1 MKNYLYFCSSKE
13 FIKSDNDMET
23 TVEMANATN
32 DVLTWQQIKDK
43 VCDGWAIISNP
54 EFEGLNFVR
63 GELFYFGYDRKD
75 VYKRERT
82 VGQKDVLYRY
92 CGKRDPNVILM
103 L

>member
-1 MKNYLYFCSSKE
+1 MKTAVETPDVTKE
-13 FIKSDNDMET
+13 VM
-23 TVEMANATN
+23 
-32 DVLTWQQIKDK
+32 TWQQIKDK
-43 VCDGWAIISNP
+43 VGDGWAIISNP

-63 GELFYFGYDRKD
+63 GELFYYGYDKSD

-82 VGQKDVLYRY
+82 VGQKHVYLRY